1 MKNVVEVTDY
11 EEVPASLYYG
21 ADTEGIVRRFKVI
34 YDDGSEADIEIF
46 IGDLLWPVFEDDFD
60 VIEAQEAGFKVSGD
74 VIVMPTVEVIWDGT
88 EDYLESN
95 PDIGVVIEQA
105 KKRYKEIPEVYF
117 EI

>member
-1 MKNVVEVTDY
+1 
-11 EEVPASLYYG
+11 
-21 ADTEGIVRRFKVI
+21 
-34 YDDGSEADIEIF
+34 
-46 IGDLLWPVFEDDFD
+46 
-60 VIEAQEAGFKVSGD
+60 
-74 VIVMPTVEVIWDGT
+74 MPTVEVIWDGT

>member
-11 EEVPASLYYG
+11 KEAWTTLYYSED
-21 ADTEGIVRRFKVI
+21 ADGIVRRFKVI
-34 YDDGSEADIEIF
+34 YDDGSEVDVEIF
-46 IGDLLWPVFEDDFD
+46 IGDVLMPVEDDFD
-60 VIEAQEAGFKVSGD
+60 IIEAQEEGFRVRGD

-95 PDIGVVIEQA
+95 PDINVVIEQA
-105 KKRYKEIPEVYF
+105 KKRYKEIPEEYF

>member
-11 EEVPASLYYG
+11 EEVLANLYYG
-21 ADTEGIVRRFKVI
+21 VDTEGIVRRFKVI
-34 YDDGSEADIEIF
+34 YDDGSEADVNIF
-46 IGDLLWPVFEDDFD
+46 IGDYLMPIENDFD

-105 KKRYKEIPEVYF
+105 KKRYKEIPEEYF